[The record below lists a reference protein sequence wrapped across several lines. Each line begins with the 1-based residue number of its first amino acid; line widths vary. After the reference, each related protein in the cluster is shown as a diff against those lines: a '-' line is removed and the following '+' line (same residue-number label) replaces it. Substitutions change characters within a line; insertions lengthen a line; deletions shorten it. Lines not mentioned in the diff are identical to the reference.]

1 MKRPGMSVSGLL
13 SERWAGFVKAGY
25 VLFGSAFDAGHHN
38 ALDKKPLA
46 EEEYDDNRDH

>member
-25 VLFGSAFDAGHHN
+25 VFGSAFDAGHHN